1 MAGDVAHGATLGARL
16 RRSCEEEKNIC
27 NLQIGFLHFSFMRRA
42 GRFQFSADPRDNPRT
57 LDELLRIHADD
68 LHRCDIARLNLVC
81 ALGLPG
87 TENLDIDHCIRTIDK
102 WTNRVEFETRRH
114 LYRAKDPR
122 FADRYGGSQAKLSAE
137 MLSQVLQEDCDV
149 KYNPKRILDPDFR
162 NPKDLFIHGIIG
174 DSNGGTCTSM
184 PVLYAAVARRLRYPV
199 RLVHANAHLF
209 CRWDDNGTRFN
220 IECTSQGLIFH
231 PDDYYRTWPL
241 PISDAQVQRR
251 EYLTSLTP
259 AQKLAGF
266 FACRAWCLEDHGRV
280 PEAVKEYEVAC
291 RLHPEYRG
299 YRAFLNALLRKQNPI
314 PVSIRV
320 PMMRAPNAFGLPP
333 RPHPSNNI
341 PTPSGDPVPMTRPPI
356 APNVHFVPH
365 PMSKHRL

>member
-1 MAGDVAHGATLGARL
+1 
-16 RRSCEEEKNIC
+16 
-27 NLQIGFLHFSFMRRA
+27 MRRV
-42 GRFQFSADPRDNPRT
+42 GRFQFSTNSSDNPKS
-57 LDELLRIHADD
+57 LDDLLGIPADD

-87 TENLDIDHCIRTIDK
+87 TETLDIDRCIRTIDK

-137 MLSQVLQEDCDV
+137 MLSQVLQEDCGV
-149 KYNPKRILDPDFR
+149 KYNPSRILDPDFR

-184 PVLYAAVARRLRYPV
+184 PVLYAAIARRLRYPV

-209 CRWDDNGTRFN
+209 CRCDGNGTRFN

-241 PISDAQVQRR
+241 PISDEQVQRG
-251 EYLTSLTP
+251 EFLASLLP
-259 AQKLAGF
+259 VQELAGF

-280 PEAVKEYEVAC
+280 AEAVKAYEVSC
-291 RLHPEYRG
+291 SLHPEYRG

-314 PVSIRV
+314 PVGCPV
-320 PMMRAPNAFGLPP
+320 PMMRSPNPIGLPLPPHQRNNLSIPFAHPTPMTP
-333 RPHPSNNI
+333 RPYPFCVPS
-341 PTPSGDPVPMTRPPI
+341 VPNPMIERRP
-356 APNVHFVPH
+356 
-365 PMSKHRL
+365 